1 VGTSAKKGDNHGDAQ
16 KGRSGLH
23 GRLGR
28 LVRETGRAIAQV
40 AKDPGINAC
49 TLGNWG
55 LSNLKLLV
63 RGLV

>member
-1 VGTSAKKGDNHGDAQ
+1 VGISPKRTTITETRKRVDQVFTEGS
-16 KGRSGLH
+16 
-23 GRLGR
+23 GR